1 MENVHRGTLLGSA
14 LIQLAVARMKNTKYG
29 FRFKVVLER
38 WGGQGRGWEQES
50 EVLRLLG

>member
-1 MENVHRGTLLGSA
+1 MENVHWGTLLGSA

-29 FRFKVVLER
+29 FRFKVVLQR
-38 WGGQGRGWEQES
+38 WGGQGRGWGQDS